1 MMCYIKN
8 EKLIMGEK
16 WMNTVVSV
24 VLGSTS
30 DWETMKEA
38 CLILDEFGIAY
49 EKKVVSAHR
58 TPDLMFTFAEQARAA
73 GTKVIIAGA
82 GGAAHLP
89 GMIAAKTTLP
99 VIGVPVQSRALSGMD
114 SLLSIV
120 QMPGGVPV
128 ATVAI
133 GKAGA
138 INAGLL
144 AVQILSIEDKDLA
157 DRLEKRREDLKQKV
171 LESSEDLV

>member
-1 MMCYIKN
+1 MDI
-8 EKLIMGEK
+8 I
-16 WMNTVVSV
+16 VSV
-24 VLGSTS
+24 VMGSTS
-30 DWETMKEA
+30 DWETMKD
-38 CLILDEFGIAY
+38 CCVILDEFDVVY

-58 TPDLMFTFAEQARAA
+58 TPDLMFSFAEQAREL
-73 GTKVIIAGA
+73 GIKIIIAGA

-99 VIGVPVQSRALSGMD
+99 VIGVPIQSRALNGMD

-120 QMPGGVPV
+120 QMPSGVPV

-138 INAGLL
+138 ANAGLL
-144 AVQILSIEDKDLA
+144 AVQILSIEDEKLA
-157 DRLEKRREDLKQKV
+157 KKLEARRDRLKKSV
-171 LESSEDLV
+171 IESSEDLV